1 MDKKNRKIVIQLG
14 FMITLMLSVLL
25 SGCGKAESLEDYIQ
39 ADKNAEQAISSM
51 EESLGENGSIEIKGN
66 AIIMTYTYS
75 KSYDEDQIAVMRQ
88 SLEKSIDEAFS
99 SPATVMLNQLSK
111 ESGFDEIALTV
122 RFIDANGTEIYSKT
136 YQ

>member
-51 EESLGENGSIEIKGN
+51 EESLGENGSIEIKDN
-66 AIIMTYTYS
+66 TIIMTYAYPAA
-75 KSYDEDQIAVMRQ
+75 YDEDQAAAVSQ
-88 SLEKSIDEAFS
+88 SLEKGIDETFS
-99 SPATVMLNQLSK
+99 SSATAMLNQLSK
-111 ESGFDEIALTV
+111 ESGFNEITLTV
-122 RFIDANGTEIYSKT
+122 RFIDANGTELFGKT